1 MTYYSYSRLATFEDC
16 PLRYKFNYLDRIK
29 REEESIEA
37 FLGSRFHETMEKLYR
52 ELQFRVCSL
61 EELLNY
67 YEEQWSKNYHPRILV
82 VRKERKADDYKNL
95 GLRCIEDYYR
105 RYYPFNQGRT
115 LALEKRVL
123 IDLKGDG
130 RYLIQGYIDRIDQL
144 SDGTYE
150 IHDYKTSANLP
161 EQGYL
166 DKDRQLALYQIGV
179 HNLWAEATKVRLIWH
194 YVAFDKEMSSQ
205 RSLEELERL
214 KEDTISLIEKIE
226 NTEEFLPQESA
237 LCSWCPYPDL
247 CPRQKH
253 YYQVEKL
260 PVKDYLN
267 DDGVKLVNTFANFK
281 LEKRKYEEKI
291 KEIDEEL
298 EKLKEAV
305 IKYAAREGL
314 EVITGSDHKL
324 KISEKQKVSLPSK
337 NSPERKAL
345 EELLEQ
351 LHKLEEVST
360 LDTYALEKIIKE
372 ERWNRN
378 ILEKIRDF
386 YKIETVKTV
395 SLGKNNLNNS
405 SAET

>member
-16 PLRYKFNYLDRIK
+16 PLKYKFNYLDRIK

-67 YEEQWSKNYHPRILV
+67 YEEQWLKNYHPHILLV
-82 VRKERKADDYKNL
+82 KKERSIADYKNL
-95 GLRCIEDYYR
+95 GRRCIEDYYQ
-105 RYYPFNQGRT
+105 RYFPFNQGRT
-115 LALEKRVL
+115 LAQEKRVL
-123 IDLKGDG
+123 IDLKGEG

-144 SDGTYE
+144 ADDTYE

-161 EQGYL
+161 AQSYL

-179 HNLWAEATKVRLIWH
+179 QNLWPEASKVKLIWH
-194 YVAFDKEMSSQ
+194 YVAFDKEMSSR
-205 RSLEELERL
+205 RSPEELERL

-226 NTEEFLPQESA
+226 NTAEFLPQESA

-267 DDGVKLVNTFANFK
+267 DEGVKLVNTFANFE
-281 LEKRKYEEKI
+281 LEKKGYEAKI
-291 KEIDEEL
+291 KEIDGEL

-305 IKYAAREGL
+305 IKYAAREGVA
-314 EVITGSDHKL
+314 VIIGSDHKL

-345 EELLEQ
+345 EEVLRQ

-360 LDTYALEKIIKE
+360 LDIYALEKIIKE
-372 ERWNRN
+372 EKWDRTS
-378 ILEKIRDF
+378 LEKISDF
-386 YKIETVKTV
+386 YKIEAVKTV

-405 SAET
+405 STET

>member
-1 MTYYSYSRLATFEDC
+1 VTYYSYSRLATFEDC
-16 PLRYKFNYLDRIK
+16 PLKYKFNYLDRIK

-52 ELQFRVCSL
+52 ELQFRVYSL
-61 EELLNY
+61 EELLDY
-67 YEEQWSKNYHPRILV
+67 YEEQWSKNYHSHILLV
-82 VRKERKADDYKNL
+82 KKERSIDDYKNL
-95 GLRCIEDYYR
+95 GRRCIKDYYQ

-123 IDLKGDG
+123 IDLKGEG

-166 DKDRQLALYQIGV
+166 DKDRQLTLYQIGV
-179 HNLWAEATKVRLIWH
+179 QNLWPEATKVRLIWH
-194 YVAFDKEMSSQ
+194 YVAFDKEISSQ
-205 RSLEELERL
+205 RSPEELKKL

-226 NTEEFLPQESA
+226 NTKEFLPKESA
-237 LCSWCPYPDL
+237 LCSWCSYPDL

-260 PVKDYLN
+260 LVKDYLN

-291 KEIDEEL
+291 KEIDEKL

-305 IKYAAREGL
+305 IKYADREGV
-314 EVITGSDHKL
+314 EVIAGSDHKL
-324 KISEKQKVSLPSK
+324 KISEKQKVFLPLK

-345 EELLEQ
+345 EELLKQ

-372 ERWNRN
+372 EGWDRS

-386 YKIETVKTV
+386 YKIETAKIV
-395 SLGKNNLNNS
+395 SLGKRNFDNS
-405 SAET
+405 SA